1 MMALEPVRVAEA
13 LRNLSVTRTQY
24 GRVTSIVRRYR
35 IPRATLYRMEARFLE
50 EICHQREGRAE
61 NPYAKELDRLMAQV
75 ASLEQD
81 NANLRA
87 QVEQL
92 QSDSHRALVK
102 CRFWLIGLG
111 LPARVI
117 ARLLR
122 ECFGVY
128 ANRTDILRLTAQ
140 YARRATGLMQVY
152 FWPLAQDA
160 DLDEVFIEH
169 LPLLIA
175 SEPRALAILK
185 TSLEEDRTV
194 AKWSAFLDDLPHLRR
209 TTSDRGQAIRGA
221 IARNGHIEF
230 HQSDIF
236 HPKML
241 LHDELRIMEARCYS
255 LMEREAHLQHIVDR
269 TKRRGRDCRAA
280 AVRLYKVAE
289 QTRQAIAL
297 FDELEA
303 AVHLAFDALRI
314 TTDAGTFNSPAT
326 AREDLQFAKAWIHEH
341 LPSGWAKVKHALD
354 DDALLT
360 FLNELQSA
368 LSTLPVHSPTRED
381 HQYVLVTLARLWE
394 DQAQRRHRGKPVLIP
409 TPIEEQLQNLCGNLA
424 DVKRLLFDVL
434 DHLHASSGIEC
445 INSRV
450 GFYRYSKRRFS
461 ADFANLIA
469 VWHNLSPF
477 EDGKRAGQSP
487 AQILN
492 IKLPSYDLF
501 ELFNVA

>member
-1 MMALEPVRVAEA
+1 MIAREPASVAGA
-13 LRNLSVTRTQY
+13 LRNLLVSRTQY
-24 GRVTSIVRRYR
+24 GRVGSVVRLSG
-35 IPRATLYRMEARFLE
+35 IPRPTLYRMEARFLE
-50 EICHQREGRAE
+50 RVCPGRRHTS
-61 NPYAKELDRLMAQV
+61 PQAKELERLRGQV
-75 ASLEQD
+75 VSLEQQ
-81 NANLRA
+81 NARLQAEGDALHAALQRA
-87 QVEQL
+87 G
-92 QSDSHRALVK
+92 DRT
-102 CRFWLIGLG
+102 RFWLIGLG

-122 ECFGVY
+122 ECFGVC

-140 YARRATGLMQVY
+140 YARRATHLMQEY

-194 AKWSAFLDDLPHLRR
+194 AKWSTFLDDLPHLRR

-221 IARNGHIEF
+221 IARNGHIES

-255 LMEREAHLQHIVDR
+255 LMEREAHLQHVVDR

-280 AVRLYKVAE
+280 AVRLCRVAE

-314 TTDAGTFNSPAT
+314 TTDAGTFNSPAN
-326 AREDLQFAKAWIHEH
+326 ARENLQFAKAWIHEH

-360 FLNELQSA
+360 FLGELQSA

-434 DHLHASSGIEC
+434 DHLHRASSGIEC

-492 IKLPSYDLF
+492 IKLPSYDLP